1 MKLSISDLR
10 RQGPEAWAFAAYALH
25 LWTVIGL
32 ALSNA
37 MLGVLLLLSPFGL
50 RRRRIVWSRFAP
62 ILLPV
67 TFYAATLIAAIA
79 LSRNPWMSL
88 PAARELLTVSTLLL
102 GLALLDS
109 EKRVRLVADGVVIV
123 AGLAAFWG
131 LAQLLAGYGEIL
143 RRIRGPFSHYMTF
156 AGVLLLA
163 DLVLI
168 AQLVT
173 GVRGARRS
181 LWRWVVL
188 VLVNLAL
195 VVSLTRSAWVAL
207 VFGLTILLLLRAP
220 RWLLAYVPAAVLL
233 FVLAPAPVVS
243 RVLSTVDLK
252 DPANY
257 DRLCMLEAGAHMI
270 GQRPLFGQGPSMV
283 KEIYPIYRHPTAP
296 RQTVPH
302 LHNTMLQLA
311 AERGLLGLSAY
322 LWLMFAALARSFQR
336 YQSEMESGG
345 SAADLH
351 LGVFVA
357 LLAFNFAGF
366 FEANWIDV
374 EVQRIVLF
382 LMAVP
387 FALNGAWAPQPT
399 ERQLESPEAPSRL

>member
-1 MKLSISDLR
+1 VKLSPLDPR
-10 RQGPEAWAFAAYALH
+10 RSTPESWAFSAYCLH
-25 LWTVIGL
+25 LWTVFGI
-32 ALSNA
+32 ALSN
-37 MLGVLLLLSPFGL
+37 LFGGVLLLIAPFAL
-50 RRRRIVWSRFAP
+50 RRRRSEWARFAP
-62 ILLPV
+62 ILLPAAIYLM
-67 TFYAATLIAAIA
+67 TLGAATL
-79 LSRNPWMSL
+79 LSRDPVASL
-88 PAARELLTVSTLLL
+88 WDLREVLAMATLVL

-109 EKRVRLVADGVVIV
+109 ERRVRLAVDGFVVV
-123 AGLAAFWG
+123 AGFAALWG

-143 RRIRGPFSHYMTF
+143 HRIRGPFSHYMTF

-173 GVRGARRS
+173 GARGAHKS
-181 LWRWVVL
+181 AWRWTVL
-188 VLVNLAL
+188 ALVNLAL

-207 VFGLTILLLLRAP
+207 VFALTVLLLLRAP

-243 RVLSTVDLK
+243 RVLSTVDLQ

-257 DRLCMLEAGAHMI
+257 DRLCMLDAGAHMI
-270 GQRPLFGQGPSMV
+270 VQRPLFGQGTTRV
-283 KEIYPIYRHPTAP
+283 REIYPIYRHPTAP

-302 LHNTMLQLA
+302 LHNTLLQLA
-311 AERGLLGLSAY
+311 AERGLLGLAAY
-322 LWLMFAALARSFQR
+322 LWLMFAALLRSFQR
-336 YQSEMESGG
+336 YRSETASSG

-357 LLAFNFAGF
+357 LLAFNFAGL
-366 FEANWIDV
+366 FEANWMDS

-387 FALNGAWAPQPT
+387 FALNGARDREAWARS
-399 ERQLESPEAPSRL
+399 E

>member
-1 MKLSISDLR
+1 VKLFPSDLR
-10 RQGPEAWAFAAYALH
+10 RQGPEAWAFGAYVLH

-37 MLGVLLLLSPFGL
+37 MLGVLLLLAPFGL
-50 RRRRIVWSRFAP
+50 RRRRIEWSRFAP

-67 TFYAATLIAAIA
+67 TCYAATLIAAIA
-79 LSRNPWMSL
+79 LSRNPWLSL

-109 EKRVRLVADGVVIV
+109 EKRVRLAVDGVVV
-123 AGLAAFWG
+123 MGGLAAFWG

-173 GVRGARRS
+173 GARGARRS
-181 LWRWVVL
+181 VWRWVVL
-188 VLVNLAL
+188 ALVNLAL

-207 VFGLTILLLLRAP
+207 VFGLTVLLLLRAP

-336 YQSEMESGG
+336 YRSESESEG

-387 FALNGAWAPQPT
+387 FAL
-399 ERQLESPEAPSRL
+399 PEARPSSIG